1 MKHLLRQR
9 GGILS
14 KNQMTGRGI
23 VITSDKR
30 VRTPIFRGKGLDEDF
45 QISPE
50 TGVKQPITNKVGGIR
65 NVPRNLQ
72 GARPL
77 NRQRVAPP
85 EVFKTS
91 ESFRGNGFDLG
102 KLKDNSLK
110 LPLNLKKAQEKR
122 NNIRLTF

>member
-1 MKHLLRQR
+1 MRQMLRQR

-14 KNQMTGRGI
+14 KNQMMGRGI

-50 TGVKQPITNKVGGIR
+50 TGVKQPITNKVGGVR
-65 NVPRNLQ
+65 NVPRHLQ

-85 EVFKTS
+85 EIVKTS
-91 ESFRGNGFDLG
+91 ETFRGNGLNLG
-102 KLKDNSLK
+102 NLKDSLK

>member
-14 KNQMTGRGI
+14 KNQMMGRGI

-65 NVPRNLQ
+65 NVPRHLQ

-85 EVFKTS
+85 ELLVRPFEGK
-91 ESFRGNGFDLG
+91 GFDLG
-102 KLKDNSLK
+102 NLKDNSLK

>member
-1 MKHLLRQR
+1 MRQMLRQR

-14 KNQMTGRGI
+14 KNQMMGRGI

-85 EVFKTS
+85 EIVKTS
-91 ESFRGNGFDLG
+91 ETFRGNGLNVG
-102 KLKDNSLK
+102 NLKDSLK

>member
-1 MKHLLRQR
+1 MRQMLRQR

-30 VRTPIFRGKGLDEDF
+30 VRTPIFRGKGLDEDY

-65 NVPRNLQ
+65 TVPRNLQ

-85 EVFKTS
+85 EIVKTS
-91 ESFRGNGFDLG
+91 ESFRGNGLNLG
-102 KLKDNSLK
+102 NLKDSLK

>member
-1 MKHLLRQR
+1 MKQMLRQI

-14 KNQMTGRGI
+14 KHQMMGRGI

-30 VRTPIFRGKGLDEDF
+30 VRTPIFKGSGLDEDY
-45 QISPE
+45 QISLE

-85 EVFKTS
+85 EILKTS
-91 ESFRGNGFDLG
+91 ESFRGNGLNLG
-102 KLKDNSLK
+102 NLKDSLK